1 MPEWLVV
8 IVTLIAVPAWAI
20 GAYATVKGWMALPPG
35 RWTMPIFSTDPAL
48 ITEEGR
54 KWRRVFFTYAAIFAT
69 AILGTLA
76 LGLMLSN

>member
-20 GAYATVKGWMALPPG
+20 GAYASVKGWKALPSG
-35 RWTMPIFSTDPAL
+35 RWTTPIFSTDPAL

-54 KWRRVFFTYAAIFAT
+54 KWRRVFFACAAIFAT
-69 AILGTLA
+69 TILGA
-76 LGLMLSN
+76 LCLGIMPSD